1 MKLTGVQIKNFRNVI
16 DSGEVFI
23 QPDVTC
29 IVGKNES
36 GKTAF
41 LQALHRLN
49 PAQGNVSLSIPDQYP
64 AWLEKQHRKKMNLD
78 TFCPVRATFKIEPD
92 DRTILEERF
101 GKGVLKSDIVALSRQ
116 YDGKRIFEF
125 DADEKAVVAS
135 ILAGA
140 ALPKGTATKPV
151 SFEALKALT
160 ASLKGDKEN
169 SEAVAAGTA
178 LESAMIAFLGMDK
191 DLETAV
197 IEALDALIPKFFYY
211 ADYSRLP
218 GSVKIRELLKAD
230 RKKLNNDDLTAR
242 ALLELA
248 GAEDDYLL
256 NPDYERRKRELE
268 NVANALTQEILEYW
282 TTNKE
287 IRVDI
292 DITQR
297 TENTGNGQQAVIDE
311 LKVRLWDNRHFLSLP
326 FDERSSGFRWFFSF
340 LAAFSAYRDDPEK
353 KVIILLDEPALG
365 LHARAQKDFLRYVD
379 EQLSPTRQ
387 VIYSTHS
394 PFMVQPGQLDRVR
407 MVEDKGREIGSVISS
422 DVLATDPDT
431 LFPLQGALGYDLAQ
445 HLFVAPHNL
454 VVEGT
459 SDFTYLTL
467 LSRHLAADKRTGL
480 DERWSLV
487 PVGGADMVPTFVAL
501 LGDHLDITV
510 LIDSQKAGHQRL
522 ERMADQGL
530 LKKNRIIMVGQIVGR
545 KFADIEDLFVLEDY
559 LALYNAAFG
568 TKLSAEKLTGTDP
581 VLARIQRHTGAAFDH
596 GAPADTLLRRRDEFL
611 PKLSADTLASFE
623 KLFVAINA
631 TLEA

>member
-16 DSGEVFI
+16 DSGEVVI

-78 TFCPVRATFKIEPD
+78 TFCPVRATFKIEPK
-92 DRTILEERF
+92 DRAILEERF
-101 GKGVLKSDIVALSRQ
+101 GKGILKSDTVALSRQ
-116 YDGKRIFEF
+116 YDGQRIFEF
-125 DADEKAVVAS
+125 DADEKVAVSAV
-135 ILAGA
+135 LGGVT
-140 ALPKGTATKPV
+140 LPKGTGTKPS
-151 SFEALKALT
+151 SFEALTALI

-169 SEAVAAGTA
+169 SEALAAGAA
-178 LESAMIAFLGMDK
+178 LESAMVAVLGKDK
-191 DLETAV
+191 DLEAAV

-365 LHARAQKDFLRYVD
+365 LHARAQKDFLRYID

-467 LSRHLAADKRTGL
+467 LSRHLAANKRTGL

-501 LGDHLDITV
+501 LGNHLDITV
-510 LIDSQKAGHQRL
+510 LVDSQKAGHQRL

-530 LKKNRIIMVGQIVGR
+530 LKKNRIIMVGQIAGR
-545 KFADIEDLFVLEDY
+545 KFADIEDLFALEDY

-568 TKLSAEKLTGTDP
+568 AKLNADKLTGTDP

-611 PKLSADTLASFE
+611 PKLSAETLASFE

-631 TLEA
+631 TLAA